1 MGNRTAD
8 LSGFE
13 VIAVVNYM
21 GLDQPVGVGVNSDG
35 KPAFFR
41 LDATS
46 ATVAPLSF
54 EVGPDVE
61 ARDRDQ
67 VLDSMIHHAM
77 DKYRHHIRAEW
88 RGEGVDPSD
97 AFAAFFGEHEVNHYP
112 SRESALLGARDDA
125 WAYLPTEKLIE
136 TLKDFQRL
144 GERFEIAGDATTADH
159 YVALAAEYG
168 AANVRRP
175 DPLAA
180 KAEIIRQFGAK
191 AVQLGVPPE
200 RESEAGEKMF
210 ASMVSTSQKSHA
222 ERDRDLRRC
231 HLPVPKRGKPDDDLV
246 QWLDAMP
253 ASLRDSTIA
262 NNVRAYVPL
271 YEPDPVSEDVIRA
284 SAFAKDLE
292 SLKAAILHSL
302 DGGSVLAFEDYKRFQ
317 EWFEVTHTY
326 EQWDSDADPVNPA
339 LLHSAFGELRTA
351 EATAISGWT
360 RDVAVINIAS
370 TDTAAFAD
378 LGRFVEAGRILNDV
392 ADQMIS
398 GLPKQPLPLYD
409 TNSNM
414 VGTFTMRADQPP
426 PSASKEGAIQLVLN
440 PWSIAEEDR
449 AQEMATA
456 IREVGVRLS
465 QQTQDDVM
473 FLISDTKGTTIGYVS
488 VDAPALVELHS
499 SHDNDSLSL

>member
-1 MGNRTAD
+1 MSKKLAE

-13 VIAVVNYM
+13 VVAVVNYM
-21 GLDQPVGVGVNSDG
+21 GLEQPVGASLDSDG

-41 LDATS
+41 L
-46 ATVAPLSF
+46 
-54 EVGPDVE
+54 E
-61 ARDRDQ
+61 AA
-67 VLDSMIHHAM
+67 S
-77 DKYRHHIRAEW
+77 
-88 RGEGVDPSD
+88 
-97 AFAAFFGEHEVNHYP
+97 
-112 SRESALLGARDDA
+112 DDA
-125 WAYLPTEKLIE
+125 VPQK
-136 TLKDFQRL
+136 
-144 GERFEIAGDATTADH
+144 FEIAGDATTDNH
-159 YVALAAEYG
+159 YVALAAKYG
-168 AANVRRP
+168 ANMVRRP

-200 RESEAGEKMF
+200 RESEAGANMF
-210 ASMVSTSQKSHA
+210 ASMVSMSQKSHA

-262 NNVRAYVPL
+262 NNVRGYVPL
-271 YEPDPVSEDVIRA
+271 YEPDPVSEGDNRA

-292 SLKAAILHSL
+292 SLKAAILESL
-302 DGGSVLAFEDYKRFQ
+302 DGGSVLAFQDYKRFQ

-326 EQWDSDADPVNPA
+326 EQWDSEADPVNPA

-360 RDVAVINIAS
+360 RDVAVIDIAS

-392 ADQMIS
+392 ADQLSS
-398 GLPKQPLPLYD
+398 GLPEHPVALYD

-426 PSASKEGAIQLVLN
+426 QSASKEGAIQLVLN
-440 PWSIAEEDR
+440 PWSIAEEGR
-449 AQEMATA
+449 AQEMADA
-456 IREVGVRLS
+456 IREVGVRLT
-465 QQTQDDVM
+465 QQAQDDVM

-488 VDAPALVELHS
+488 VDAPAPVELVS
-499 SHDNDSLSL
+499 SRDHDSLSL